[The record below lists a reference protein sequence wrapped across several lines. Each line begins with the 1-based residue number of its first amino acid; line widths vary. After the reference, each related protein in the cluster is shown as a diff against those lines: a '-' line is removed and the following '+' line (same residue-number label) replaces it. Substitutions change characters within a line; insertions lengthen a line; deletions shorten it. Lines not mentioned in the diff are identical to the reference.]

1 MHAARIEYAL
11 VVLDDLEGG
20 VEFAGDPVVVAFVHD
35 FGCLVFDRVD
45 KLQCGF
51 ASRPAFQTRAVNA
64 VPGGVGVLTADELV
78 DEGAAF
84 PAVDELTLNSVSG
97 VRAPVGTR
105 SQKPTAAK
113 AAGLFYWSWSS
124 PETRFCV
131 TFV

>member
-11 VVLDDLEGG
+11 VVLDDLEGD

-97 VRAPVGTR
+97 VRVPV
-105 SQKPTAAK
+105 QPTAAK